1 MIRPMPSPRGTNFS
15 RMFIL
20 KGRASP
26 LGAYDSAGG
35 LEGAHESES
44 VNAIYKWA
52 CENLSAEERL
62 ALSEKLQFD
71 ADHNDA
77 SQSRTP
83 TPQPKAQPTQPQQPL
98 AQDDHSRL
106 PPITVCRWGEQ
117 PQVKPTLI
125 TSGVSDAF
133 HRRYPNAAKITRG

>member
-1 MIRPMPSPRGTNFS
+1 
-15 RMFIL
+15 MFIL
-20 KGRASP
+20 KGRANP
-26 LGAYDSAGG
+26 LGAYDSATG

-77 SQSRTP
+77 SQSRT
-83 TPQPKAQPTQPQQPL
+83 TAPQPKAQTQPQQPL
-98 AQDDHSRL
+98 GQDGRNAADFLARHPASGNIKIDNWGVQA
-106 PPITVCRWGEQ
+106 PPQIITA
-117 PQVKPTLI
+117 
-125 TSGVSDAF
+125 GVQDGF
-133 HRRYPNAAKITRG
+133 LRRYPNAANIKRG